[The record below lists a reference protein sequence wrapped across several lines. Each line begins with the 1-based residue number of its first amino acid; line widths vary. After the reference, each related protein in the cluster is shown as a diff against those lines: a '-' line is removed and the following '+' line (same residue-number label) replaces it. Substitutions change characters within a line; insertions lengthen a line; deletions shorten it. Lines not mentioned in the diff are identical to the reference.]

1 LFFDAARNW
10 GNKMLAK
17 EIHRKRA
24 LGIVGSPRYGGNTE
38 ILVDEVLRG
47 AAEAGAQTEKAI
59 LNQLNVAPCQACGRC
74 MSTGECAQRD
84 DMPTLLEQMKRS
96 QIWVLG
102 TPVYWSGPTAQF
114 KAFLDR
120 WYSARKVEFE
130 KPRVV
135 LVMPMGEPDVGYAD
149 CIVQTV
155 KTALAYLKVELFSVV
170 SVPDVWE
177 LGEVRERPDAIEAAY
192 RAGREAAEIDLPQ
205 VQTDVEEE
213 AEPPSSEPDSSEE
226 ATIWLDDLAKMT
238 CPRLVVTGAPIP
250 LLQDEVLIGRVKPE
264 VAPVPDVDLVPHGG
278 DRTGVSR
285 HHARMLH
292 GSGGWVLEDLESTNG
307 TFLNGEQVSPGQQV
321 RVRTGDLIRFGT
333 LTLIFYE

>member
-1 LFFDAARNW
+1 
-10 GNKMLAK
+10 MLAK

-47 AAEAGAQTEKAI
+47 AAEAGAQTEKVI

-96 QIWVLG
+96 QIWALG

-135 LVMPMGEPDVGYAD
+135 LVMPMGELDVSYAD
-149 CIVQTV
+149 CTVQTV
-155 KTALAYLKVELFSVV
+155 KTALAYLNVELFSVV
-170 SVPDVWE
+170 PVPDVWD
-177 LGEVRERPDAIEAAY
+177 LGEVRERPNALEAAY
-192 RAGREAAEIDLPQ
+192 RAGREATEVDLSQAQAGAGEAAES
-205 VQTDVEEE
+205 
-213 AEPPSSEPDSSEE
+213 PSSEADRPEE
-226 ATIWLDDLAKMT
+226 ATLWLDDLAKMT

-264 VAPVPDVDLVPHGG
+264 VTPAPDVDLVPHGG
-278 DRTGVSR
+278 DRMGVSR
-285 HHARMLH
+285 HHARMLQ

-321 RVRTGDLIRFGT
+321 RVRPGDLIRFGT

>member
-1 LFFDAARNW
+1 
-10 GNKMLAK
+10 MLTK
-17 EIHRKRA
+17 GTHRKRA
-24 LGIVGSPRYGGNTE
+24 LGVVGSPRYGGNTE

-47 AAEAGAQTEKAI
+47 AAEAGAQTEKVI

-135 LVMPMGEPDVGYAD
+135 LVMPMGEPDVSYAD
-149 CIVQTV
+149 CTVQTV
-155 KTALAYLKVELFSVV
+155 KTALAYLTVELFSVLP
-170 SVPDVWE
+170 VPDVWD
-177 LGEVRERPDAIEAAY
+177 LGEVREHPDAIEAAY
-192 RAGREAAEIDLPQ
+192 HAGREAAEIDLPQ
-205 VQTDVEEE
+205 VQADVEKE
-213 AEPPSSEPDSSEE
+213 AEPSSEPDSPEE
-226 ATIWLDDLAKMT
+226 ATLWLDDLAKMT

-264 VAPVPDVDLVPHGG
+264 VTPAPDVDLVPHGG
-278 DRTGVSR
+278 DRMGVSR
-285 HHARMLH
+285 HHARMLR

-307 TFLNGEQVSPGQQV
+307 TFLNGEQLSPGRQV
-321 RVRTGDLIRFGT
+321 RVSTGDLIRFGT